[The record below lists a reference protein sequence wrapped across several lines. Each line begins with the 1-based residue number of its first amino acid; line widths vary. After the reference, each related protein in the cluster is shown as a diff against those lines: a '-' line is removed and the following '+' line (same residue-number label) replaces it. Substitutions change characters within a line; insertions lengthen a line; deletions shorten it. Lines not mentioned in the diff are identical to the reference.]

1 MLTSSLFQFLF
12 QQLGML
18 VSFVKSHIRPYMD
31 EIVTLMR
38 VSRNECFGPFLGVWV
53 QERLEAGLDD
63 VDMFFMGR
71 HRAVTT

>member
-1 MLTSSLFQFLF
+1 
-12 QQLGML
+12 ML

-38 VSRNECFGPFLGVWV
+38 VSRNECFGLLLGVWV
-53 QERLEAGLDD
+53 RERLEAGLDD
-63 VDMFFMGR
+63 VDIFFMGH

>member
-1 MLTSSLFQFLF
+1 
-12 QQLGML
+12 
-18 VSFVKSHIRPYMD
+18 MD